1 MTKNYED
8 FLLRLGFQVDDRIYP
23 LLARGRGK
31 QLLCCFP
38 RHVGRTEYMEIL
50 TQFPLIPSD
59 HIEG

>member
-8 FLLRLGFQVDDRIYP
+8 FLLP
-23 LLARGRGK
+23 ARGSGK

-50 TQFPLIPSD
+50 TQFPLILGD